1 MCVQSTEAWVW
12 NQFWRRAAAA
22 AERTRGRLVIASHL
36 SIGDDYD
43 DDDVDVDE
51 EEEK

>member
-1 MCVQSTEAWVW
+1 
-12 NQFWRRAAAA
+12 
-22 AERTRGRLVIASHL
+22 LVIASHL